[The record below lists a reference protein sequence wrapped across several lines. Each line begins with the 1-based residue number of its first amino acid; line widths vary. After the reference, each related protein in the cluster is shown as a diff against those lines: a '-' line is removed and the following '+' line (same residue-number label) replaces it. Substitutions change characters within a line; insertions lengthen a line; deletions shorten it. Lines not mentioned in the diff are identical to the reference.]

1 MRSPS
6 LTMQL
11 IYGRS
16 GKSGHC
22 GILSAP
28 QTRSSS
34 ALALTCMSGFFAR
47 KIRLVNRALL
57 EVLEAPWCKGHRRPL
72 SRYERVRGTSG
83 LIAPSSSWSRRELRT
98 SPAFRLRSTSSPARL
113 NLAVMP
119 WCLVGNPIE
128 ASGWHTDV
136 GSEPKDWEMCSREV
150 AAGFYWLREL
160 LRLIGSIM

>member
-1 MRSPS
+1 LTYTGRMRSPS

-16 GKSGHC
+16 GKSAHC

-119 WCLVGNPIE
+119 WWAIRSRRLDGTQMLGVSLRTGKCVVG
-128 ASGWHTDV
+128 
-136 GSEPKDWEMCSREV
+136 R
-150 AAGFYWLREL
+150 
-160 LRLIGSIM
+160 